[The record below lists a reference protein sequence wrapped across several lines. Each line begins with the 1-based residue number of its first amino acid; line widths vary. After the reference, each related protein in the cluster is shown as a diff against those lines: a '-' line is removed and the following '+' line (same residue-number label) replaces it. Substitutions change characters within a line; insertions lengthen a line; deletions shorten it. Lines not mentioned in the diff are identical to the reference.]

1 MSSCIFRSSFPLG
14 AGAGAGDAFETVIGC
29 FEVVSGP
36 ADVLGG
42 LALVVSGPADV
53 LGGLA
58 LVVSGPADVLGGFAL
73 VVSGP
78 ADVLGGF
85 ALVVSGSLL
94 AAGVFGCFAIVRR
107 SSAASDV
114 TGGISADCSLS
125 VSSCRRLTSFFAA
138 VAGLHCVTASTISR
152 SLTIAV

>member
-42 LALVVSGPADV
+42 F
-53 LGGLA
+53 A

>member
-14 AGAGAGDAFETVIGC
+14 AGAGAGDAFEIVIGC
-29 FEVVSGP
+29 FE
-36 ADVLGG
+36 
-42 LALVVSGPADV
+42 VVSGPADV

-85 ALVVSGSLL
+85 VLVVSGSLL
-94 AAGVFGCFAIVRR
+94 AAGVFGRFTIV
-107 SSAASDV
+107 SAPSAASGL

-125 VSSCRRLTSFFAA
+125 VSSCRRLTSFLAA